1 MREFSNTG
9 PNDGWLYRGGGMMQ
23 ATGKSTYAAMEK
35 KTGLPLVAQ
44 TGGIRA
50 RRVRC

>member
-1 MREFSNTG
+1 
-9 PNDGWLYRGGGMMQ
+9 MQ
-23 ATGKSTYAAMEK
+23 ASGKSNYAAMET

-50 RRVRC
+50 RRLRC